1 MSRRGPPNAL
11 LRVDNGGDA
20 AAARAQRGARPKR
33 DAPGPEGPVPE
44 VAPTELNPV
53 RPRREKQK
61 QIWKQRDLADS
72 SDEEEVLGSDGEPV
86 LEVPPAPGWPQDDES
101 GSSAELG
108 ESDDDEED
116 DEEQDEDDLVDDDD
130 GGGGEGTKRKKVQTR
145 KGAGKTNKQDAEYLD
160 PWGDVGARRR
170 AANVFVVA
178 YDIETSSRH
187 RGDPADP
194 ADTAAAIPRAHHG
207 VN

>member
-130 GGGGEGTKRKKVQTR
+130 VGGGEGRAAPEDDDDDDDEEDGDVADAPVGGGKGTKRKKV
-145 KGAGKTNKQDAEYLD
+145 
-160 PWGDVGARRR
+160 
-170 AANVFVVA
+170 
-178 YDIETSSRH
+178 H
-187 RGDPADP
+187 
-194 ADTAAAIPRAHHG
+194 TAAAIPRAHHG

>member
-1 MSRRGPPNAL
+1 MPRRGPPNAL

-72 SDEEEVLGSDGEPV
+72 SDEEED
-86 LEVPPAPGWPQDDES
+86 A
-101 GSSAELG
+101 SSPRITERTPSVSSS
-108 ESDDDEED
+108 EEED
-116 DEEQDEDDLVDDDD
+116 ML
-130 GGGGEGTKRKKVQTR
+130 RK
-145 KGAGKTNKQDAEYLD
+145 L
-160 PWGDVGARRR
+160 RR
-170 AANVFVVA
+170 AGRAVRFCVSHL
-178 YDIETSSRH
+178 DGLQLSR
-187 RGDPADP
+187 
-194 ADTAAAIPRAHHG
+194 
-207 VN
+207 